1 MSEVMPKA
9 PDGYRELTGEEKESF
24 LNVGTAITLMQ
35 FKLGQHQAELESARA
50 HVELAQSRIRDAQRE
65 MQIALLQK
73 DEQNER
79 LKIIGAKED
88 LIVDGTRVYIIV
100 RPEGWEP
107 PKKQQPGRPE
117 LRVIPGVGRVEITK
131 TPPVPAPAAPPAQ
144 PAPGK
149 SE

>member
-79 LKIIGAKED
+79 LKIVGAKED
-88 LIVDGTRVYIIV
+88 AIVDGTRVYVIV

-107 PKKQQPGRPE
+107 PKKPQPGRPE

-131 TPPVPAPAAPPAQ
+131 TPATAPIPPVASPPVE
-144 PAPGK
+144 GK
-149 SE
+149 KD

>member
-1 MSEVMPKA
+1 MTEITPKA
-9 PDGYRELTGEEKESF
+9 PDGYRELLGEEKESF
-24 LNVGTAITLMQ
+24 LSVGTAITLMQ

-50 HVELAQSRIRDAQRE
+50 HVELAQSRIREAQRE
-65 MQIALLQK
+65 MQIALQQK

-88 LIVDGTRVYIIV
+88 VVVDGTRVFVVV

-107 PKKQQPGRPE
+107 PKKPQRSSTE

-131 TPPVPAPAAPPAQ
+131 IPAEAPTAPVAPPVEEKK
-144 PAPGK
+144 G
-149 SE
+149 

>member
-1 MSEVMPKA
+1 MAEIMPKA
-9 PDGYRELTGEEKESF
+9 PDGYRELTGEEKELF

-107 PKKQQPGRPE
+107 PKKSQPGRPE

-131 TPPVPAPAAPPAQ
+131 TPATAPIPPVASPPVE
-144 PAPGK
+144 GK
-149 SE
+149 KD